1 MEITSLFLALCVL
14 VSIILLVA
22 SFKKR
27 SFSPVQGERY
37 MLTFFGLHLF
47 EIRVGDKS
55 AHWYQKLPFYLI
67 CWPFNVAS
75 FNYEWVQEMPYSEYL
90 KKLKIAETKTD
101 YDVSVAWEP
110 EYHQKEYNPD
120 GTTKRESEIDENG
133 IPIDRTTRVLVSR
146 KEKMISLRKNE
157 GYAVAAEFETSDGF
171 RGWRIFTLFFEIQD
185 LSKVISEIRQWQ
197 KPANLTFIGEY
208 NKWSKTVTYKEL
220 RETSLNDLILKL
232 GKKQDES
239 FIDEINEQISRFGY
253 KVNLITEGQVY
264 VSIETQDML
273 ESQELPKKALDK
285 QNAAKIEAETVRIK
299 AAGESDALKRIED
312 TKTKIQENRV
322 AIEVNAAKEL
332 SKFTVEQLTAKFGK
346 KGIGGMTGVFV
357 EGSGNSDIQT
367 FNTEKL
373 VENILSL
380 TIAKNQGGVS

>member
-37 MLTFFGLHLF
+37 MLTFFGSHFF
-47 EIRVGDKS
+47 EIRVGDES
-55 AHWYQKLPFYLI
+55 AHWYQRSPYYLI
-67 CWPFNVAS
+67 CWPFNIVS

-90 KKLKIAETKTD
+90 KKLKIAETKAD

-110 EYHQKEYNPD
+110 QYNQ
-120 GTTKRESEIDENG
+120 SEIDDNG
-133 IPIDRTTRVLVSR
+133 TPKDKTTRVLVSR

-157 GYAVAAEFETSDGF
+157 GYSVAAEFETSDGF

-239 FIDEINEQISRFGY
+239 FIDEINEQINRFGY

-285 QNAAKIEAETVRIK
+285 QSAAKIEAETVRIK

-322 AIEVNAAKEL
+322 TIAVNAAKEL
-332 SKFTVEQLTAKFGK
+332 SKFTVEQLTAKFGE

-357 EGSGNSDIQT
+357 ERSGNSDIQT
-367 FNTEKL
+367 VNTEKL

-380 TIAKNQGGVS
+380 TIVKNQGGVS